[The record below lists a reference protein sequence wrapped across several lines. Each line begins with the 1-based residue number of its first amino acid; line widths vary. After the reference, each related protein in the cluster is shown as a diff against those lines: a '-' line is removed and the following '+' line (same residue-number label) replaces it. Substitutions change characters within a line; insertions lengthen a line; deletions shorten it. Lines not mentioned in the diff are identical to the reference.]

1 MWFVLFCNYWT
12 RLVFGYKEIARK
24 ELEWNFV
31 WLERICKKVKNN
43 IEKIKMKFWMEKKNV
58 RILKEEIK
66 KRKKNWDKKEYIFLK
81 VIVAF
86 FCHLSSDLAT
96 LATKN

>member
-1 MWFVLFCNYWT
+1 
-12 RLVFGYKEIARK
+12 
-24 ELEWNFV
+24 
-31 WLERICKKVKNN
+31 
-43 IEKIKMKFWMEKKNV
+43 MEKKKV

-96 LATKN
+96 STTKN

>member
-12 RLVFGYKEIARK
+12 RLAFGYKEIAKK

-43 IEKIKMKFWMEKKNV
+43 IEKIKMKFWMEKKCKNIE
-58 RILKEEIK
+58 RRNKEKEK
-66 KRKKNWDKKEYIFLK
+66 KLGQKRKYIFK
-81 VIVAF
+81 
-86 FCHLSSDLAT
+86 S
-96 LATKN
+96 